1 MRRAR
6 AEKREVRQCALRV
19 AIWLDGRRVG
29 EDFAR
34 ATTGYTTLHMPES
47 EARTEERSAD
57 PYAYASRAADVIIG
71 GARTTQYS
79 SRA

>member
-1 MRRAR
+1 M
-6 AEKREVRQCALRV
+6 EKREVRQCALRV

-34 ATTGYTTLHMPES
+34 ATTGYTTHHMPES
-47 EARTEERSAD
+47 EAITEESSAD

-71 GARTTQYS
+71 GARTTRCKYC